1 MKRKR
6 VREKKLIRIIVK
18 QIVLSGLNIMKM

>member
-18 QIVLSGLNIMKM
+18 QIVFSGLNIMKM

>member
-6 VREKKLIRIIVK
+6 VREKKLIRIIVT
-18 QIVLSGLNIMKM
+18 QIVFSGLNIMKM